1 VTPEERSSLVA
12 RYRGGH
18 AAFAAVLDGVTVT
31 ELDARPF
38 EGEWTVR
45 EIVHHLADGELSSAV
60 RLRRLVAED
69 QPAIAGYDE
78 GLYAR
83 RLYYDVRPIDASLE
97 VVRAARAASAT
108 ILDHLSDEEWTRAGT
123 HSEMGAYGVEVWL
136 RVYAG
141 HPYEHAEQARAVLKA
156 VREARA

>member
-1 VTPEERSSLVA
+1 MTPEERSTLVA
-12 RYRGGH
+12 RYRAGY
-18 AAFAAVLDGVTVT
+18 AAFAAVLAGVTEA

-38 EGEWTVR
+38 EGEWTAR

-60 RLRRLVAED
+60 RIRRLVAEEL
-69 QPAIAGYDE
+69 PVIAGYDE

-108 ILDHLSDEEWTRAGT
+108 ILDHLTDEEWARAGM

-136 RVYAG
+136 RVYAE
-141 HPYEHAEQARAVLKA
+141 HPYDHADQARAALTA
-156 VREARA
+156 VRDARA

>member
-1 VTPEERSSLVA
+1 MKPEERSSLVV
-12 RYRGGH
+12 RYRAGH
-18 AAFAAVLDGVTVT
+18 AVFASVLDGATPA

-60 RLRRLVAED
+60 RIRRLVAEER
-69 QPAIAGYDE
+69 PEIAGYDE

-97 VVRAARAASAT
+97 VVRAAREASAT
-108 ILDHLSDEEWTRAGT
+108 ILDRLTDEEWARAGT
-123 HSEMGAYGVEVWL
+123 HSEMGAYGVETWL
-136 RVYAG
+136 RVYAE
-141 HPYEHAEQARAVLKA
+141 HPYEHAEQAREVLRA
-156 VREARA
+156 VRGARA

>member
-1 VTPEERSSLVA
+1 VTPEERLSLVA
-12 RYRGGH
+12 RYRAGH
-18 AAFAAVLDGVTVT
+18 AAFAAVLDGVTAA

-38 EGEWTVR
+38 EGEWTIR

-60 RLRRLVAED
+60 RLRRLVAEER
-69 QPAIAGYDE
+69 PAIDGYDE

-108 ILDHLSDEEWTRAGT
+108 ILDHLTDAEWARAGT

-136 RVYAG
+136 RVYAE
-141 HPYEHAEQARAVLKA
+141 HPYEHAEQARLVLGA